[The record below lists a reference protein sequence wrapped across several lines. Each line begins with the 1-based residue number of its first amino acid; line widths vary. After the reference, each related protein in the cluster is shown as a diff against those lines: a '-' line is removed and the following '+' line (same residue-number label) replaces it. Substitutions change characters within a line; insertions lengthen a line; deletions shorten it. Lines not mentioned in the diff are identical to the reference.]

1 MKLKTFFL
9 CTVLGVVLMT
19 TTYASNPAAADAKAV
34 LKAYAESHIN
44 TDANMLEKI
53 LSADA
58 LMKFSKGNEVMSQSQ
73 SAIVKLMRQNQGIKQ
88 NCSTLVDV
96 LASSDAMILA
106 RVNFVYEGF
115 TIENYLTLEA
125 DKNQNWKITRINK
138 FYNNNGSVKVLTK
151 E

>member
-1 MKLKTFFL
+1 MKLKSFLL
-9 CTVLGVVLMT
+9 CTVLGVVLT
-19 TTYASNPAAADAKAV
+19 TTTFANNRPAADAKTV
-34 LKAYAESHIN
+34 LNEYAESHVN
-44 TDANMLEKI
+44 TDANKLEKI

-58 LMKFSKGNEVMSQSQ
+58 LMKFSKGTEVLSQGQ
-73 SAIVKLMRQNQGIKQ
+73 SSIIKIMRQNQGIKQ

-96 LASSDAMILA
+96 LASSDAMVLA

-115 TIENYLTLEA
+115 IIENYLTLEV

-138 FYNNNGSVKVLTK
+138 FYTDNGSIKVLTQ

>member
-1 MKLKTFFL
+1 MKLKSFLL
-9 CTVLGVVLMT
+9 CTVLGVVLT
-19 TTYASNPAAADAKAV
+19 TTTFANNRPAADAKTV
-34 LKAYAESHIN
+34 LNEYAESHVN
-44 TDANMLEKI
+44 TDANKLEKI

-58 LMKFSKGNEVMSQSQ
+58 LMKFSKGAEVLSQGQ
-73 SAIVKLMRQNQGIKQ
+73 SSIIKIMRQNQGIKQ

-96 LASSDAMILA
+96 LASSDAMVLA

-115 TIENYLTLEA
+115 IIENYLTLEV

-138 FYNNNGSVKVLTK
+138 FYTDSSSPKVLTQ

>member
-19 TTYASNPAAADAKAV
+19 TTFAGNPPAADAKTV
-34 LKAYAESHIN
+34 LNAYAESHVN
-44 TDANMLEKI
+44 TDANKLEKI

-58 LMKFSKGNEVMSQSQ
+58 LMKFSKGTEVLSQGQAS
-73 SAIVKLMRQNQGIKQ
+73 IIKLMRQNQGIKQ
-88 NCSTLVDV
+88 NCSALVDI
-96 LASSDAMILA
+96 LASSDAMVLA

-115 TIENYLTLEA
+115 VIENYLTLEA

-138 FYNNNGSVKVLTK
+138 FYTDSGSAKVLTQ